1 MRCNR
6 EQQQESAFI
15 QGKILQSLIIF
26 ALQDLLVSVSF
37 LIIVAIVNAMG
48 VRRARDGVL
57 PDEPLG
63 CFGRYIGSFPK
74 NKPEKAAHRIKV
86 KKLSH
91 QGRRMAFFVEL
102 CYTKQRI

>member
-37 LIIVAIVNAMG
+37 FIILAIVNAMG
-48 VRRARDGVL
+48 VRRARAGVL
-57 PDEPLG
+57 PDEPQG
-63 CFGRYIGSFPK
+63 CFGRYIGNFPK
-74 NKPEKAAHRIKV
+74 NKPEKAAHRMKV
-86 KKLSH
+86 KNLS
-91 QGRRMAFFVEL
+91 QPGAKNGIF
-102 CYTKQRI
+102 CRIVLY

>member
-15 QGKILQSLIIF
+15 QGKILQSRIIF

-48 VRRARDGVL
+48 VRRARAGVL

-74 NKPEKAAHRIKV
+74 NKQEKAAHRIKV
-86 KKLSH
+86 KNLSH
-91 QGRRMAFFVEL
+91 QGRRMAFFAES

>member
-1 MRCNR
+1 M
-6 EQQQESAFI
+6 
-15 QGKILQSLIIF
+15 QSRIIF

-48 VRRARDGVL
+48 VRRARAGVL

-91 QGRRMAFFVEL
+91 QRRRMALFVEL